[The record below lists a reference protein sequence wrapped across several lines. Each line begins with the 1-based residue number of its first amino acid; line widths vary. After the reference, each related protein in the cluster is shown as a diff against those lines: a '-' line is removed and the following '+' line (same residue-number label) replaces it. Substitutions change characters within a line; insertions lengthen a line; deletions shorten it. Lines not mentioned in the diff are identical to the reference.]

1 MATKKGERRN
11 IQPGYKKEISD
22 ESFEQMMA
30 ESFKPVRSIEIGDE
44 AEATVIGF
52 DNEYVFLD
60 MGTRLDGVLK
70 RSDLSE
76 GENQKLAE
84 GQTFNVYVT
93 GKRKGTWQCST
104 RLGGGDT
111 SGEDTQKNATLMMLG
126 DAYNRNLPVEGKVTE
141 VIKGGFKVQ
150 VKGLKAFC
158 PISQIDRQYCENPEK
173 YLNQTYIFVI
183 TRLEEGDD
191 NIVLSR
197 REYLVHEAKK
207 QAEAFWEKIEEG
219 RVYEGTVTSI
229 RDFGVFVNVN
239 GIDGLLHIS
248 EISYERIEDPNQ
260 VLKVGQTLKVAVKNI
275 DRDRRK
281 IALSLKSMMDDPWD
295 AAVEKLSSGK
305 EFQGKVVRLKTFGAF
320 VRLFPGV
327 EGLVHISRL
336 GTNRRHQHPKEVL
349 KIGDIVTVQVLE
361 IDEANRRIS
370 LTMEK
375 EEPDRTDDLKRL
387 KKAQDKAVKSTP
399 TQMSNLFDKAL
410 KKDKK

>member
-11 IQPGYKKEISD
+11 IEPGYKKEISD

-30 ESFKPVRSIEIGDE
+30 ESFKPVRSIKIGDE
-44 AEATVIGF
+44 TEATVIGF
-52 DNEYVFLD
+52 DNGYIFLD

-76 GENQKLAE
+76 GENQKLAD

-104 RLGGGDT
+104 RLGVGDT
-111 SGEDTQKNATLMMLG
+111 SGEDNQKNATLMMLG

-141 VIKGGFKVQ
+141 VIKGGFEVQ
-150 VKGLKAFC
+150 VMGLKAFC
-158 PISQIDRQYCENPEK
+158 PLSQIDKQYCENPDK
-173 YLNQTYIFVI
+173 YLNQTYTFVI
-183 TRLEEGDD
+183 TRFEEEDD

-197 REYLVHEAKK
+197 REYLVHETKK

-219 RVYEGTVTSI
+219 GVYEGTVTFI
-229 RDFGVFVNVN
+229 RDFGVFVNIN

-248 EISYERIEDPNQ
+248 EISYERIEDPSQ
-260 VLKVGQTLKVAVKNI
+260 VLKVGQTLNVAVKSI

-281 IALSLKSMMDDPWD
+281 IALSLKSMMEDPWD
-295 AAVEKLSSGK
+295 AAVKKLSSKG
-305 EFQGKVVRLKTFGAF
+305 EFQGKVVRMKTFGAF

-327 EGLVHISRL
+327 EGLVHVSRL
-336 GTNRRHQHPKEVL
+336 GTDRRHQHPKEVL
-349 KIGDIVTVQVLE
+349 KIGDIVTVRVLE

-370 LTMEK
+370 LTLEK
-375 EEPDRTDDLKRL
+375 EEPDRTEDLKRL
-387 KKAQDKAVKSTP
+387 KKAQDKSVKSKP
-399 TQMSNLFDKAL
+399 TQMANLFDKAMKNN
-410 KKDKK
+410 KK